1 MTAAEHRISGRS
13 GPAFLSLGFRP
24 FFLSAA
30 LWAALSMALWILMLR
45 GQPVLPTAFDP
56 VSWHAH
62 EALFGYLGRSVA
74 GFTLTAVPGWTGRP
88 PLAGWT
94 LLGLF
99 ILWLLGRVAIAISD
113 YLPPVPVAAIDLCF
127 SSSSGDL
134 LREIVAAKNW
144 RNLAVIALT
153 GAFVAGNAQFHRE
166 AAWGVHAASGYGLR
180 IGVAAAIM
188 LISLIGGRIVP
199 AFTRNWL
206 LERGSDRLPA
216 AFGRPDRLAL
226 VLSLLALVFWAAMP
240 DESGTGIF
248 LLAAGVTQLL
258 RLSRWRAMSTG
269 TEPLVWILHVGYAF
283 VPIGMLAVG
292 AAILWPDA
300 LTGAAA
306 QHLWMAG
313 AIRRHDSRRHD
324 PRDPWPRGRSP
335 DGGRGDDGP
344 VPAGGCLGDCA
355 AVGWRTSAIGAVA
368 LDLVRHLVV
377 LRLCGIRASLRT
389 IADWLERPLNRGSDP
404 GGLAGCVANLTRG
417 RGGQAGSRVQF
428 SRTASWSLAT
438 TLSPFTAQEEGQA
451 ISITRSA

>member
-62 EALFGYLGRSVA
+62 EALFGYLGAVVA

-113 YLPPVPVAAIDLCF
+113 YLPPVPVAAIDLSF
-127 SSSSGDL
+127 LVVLGGIL

-248 LLAAGVTQLL
+248 LLAAGVTQFL

-300 LTGAAA
+300 LAGAAA

-313 AIRRHDSRRHD
+313 AIGVMTLAVMTRATLGH
-324 PRDPWPRGRSP
+324 
-335 DGGRGDDGP
+335 
-344 VPAGGCLGDCA
+344 AGEALTA
-355 AVGWRTSAIGAVA
+355 GAGTTV
-368 LDLVRHLVV
+368 LYLLVV
-377 LRLCGIRASLRT
+377 ASVIARLLGGALPQSALSL
-389 IADWLERPLNRGSDP
+389 W
-404 GGLAGCVANLTRG
+404 
-417 RGGQAGSRVQF
+417 
-428 SRTASWSLAT
+428 
-438 TLSPFTAQEEGQA
+438 TLSATLWSCAFAGFVLLYGRLL
-451 ISITRSA
+451 IGSSAR